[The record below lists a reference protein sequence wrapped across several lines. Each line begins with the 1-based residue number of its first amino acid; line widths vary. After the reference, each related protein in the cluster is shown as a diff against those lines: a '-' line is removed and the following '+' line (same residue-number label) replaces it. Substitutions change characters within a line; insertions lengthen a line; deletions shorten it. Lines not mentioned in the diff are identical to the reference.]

1 MPQLIDGAPNLP
13 TTLTSDSVARTAST
27 SDVDP
32 IVAYLNNAHDYINQ
46 LDGALNARF
55 DFATDPGLL
64 EGVLNQPTGIESLVS
79 SVPFGKYRLT
89 APAAVSDINYRTVRA
104 CGKAGAMADSIVKS
118 TWFSQSTAMSDSHS
132 RFQPGHCHRA
142 TFDKQVVTRGQAS
155 AGGASTITATG
166 TPWASGQFAGSAAFF
181 VQYYIT
187 IIGGAGLGQTRRVV
201 SNTTSVLTVDS
212 AWSSAVGGTSVYAIW
227 NYNLRAVTLTQNI
240 AFAAHALLNVHVWD
254 GPAFLPVGQ
263 IDLGTYLKPGG
274 TYVQF
279 PWYVKSR
286 VRGLTFDV
294 VVGKGSDT
302 DPAFGAAG
310 QGASFTLP
318 AGWDQAGMSGLYL
331 GHLQANDFL
340 EFDDLQ
346 IVRL

>member
-1 MPQLIDGAPNLP
+1 MPIPELPALP
-13 TTLTSDSVARTAST
+13 TDITSDSIARTAST

-32 IVAYLNNAHDYINQ
+32 IVAYLNGAHANINQ
-46 LDGALNARF
+46 LVGALEADF
-55 DFATDPGLL
+55 GFATDPGLA
-64 EGVLNQPTGIESLVS
+64 EYVLNQPTGVESLVPT
-79 SVPFGKYRLT
+79 VPFGKYRLT
-89 APAAVSDINYRTVRA
+89 APATVTDVNYRTVRA
-104 CGKAGAMADSIVKS
+104 SGKAGVMGDSLVRS
-118 TWFSQSTAMSDSHS
+118 TWFSQSTAMSDSHA
-132 RFQPGHCHRA
+132 RFQPGHSHRVKA
-142 TFDKQVVTRGQAS
+142 DKQRDYIGQAS
-155 AGGASTITATG
+155 AGGGSTITGTG
-166 TPWASGQFAGSAAFF
+166 TPFTVNQWAGSAGFQI
-181 VQYYIT
+181 QYYVTVIA
-187 IIGGAGLGQTRRVV
+187 GSGLGQTRRIV

-212 AWSSAVGGTSVYAIW
+212 AWGSAVGGTSAFEIW
-227 NYNLRAVTLTQNI
+227 HYNVRAVTLSQNI
-240 AFAAHALLNVHVWD
+240 AFNAHALLNVHCWD
-254 GPAFLPVGQ
+254 GPSFQAVGQ
-263 IDLGTYLKPGG
+263 IDLGSYLKPGG

-286 VRGLTFDV
+286 VRGLTLDV